1 VSAQPPRLVS
11 PPGQGAGRGTP
22 GGKATDELREAV
34 DIPESHCCFFHWCTK
49 ETHIYEAANSI
60 GRRGRCSDTAIDTP
74 RQKTWNTSGSLPI
87 LPSSEGGSVER
98 VGRTYGGYG
107 RPLRTSEGQASK
119 RFKGIRGSRGSGS
132 GLGCL
137 GSFACHQ
144 VSKYEVSRL
153 PLACAVRLPH
163 GHFMFMYIAVLLSC
177 SSCFT
182 TLLLV
187 HAAKEQ
193 RRQTADGTS
202 RPDPRP
208 T

>member
-1 VSAQPPRLVS
+1 VHSHLASSRRQARGRAGARRAARQQMNCVRLSTYRSHTAVFFT
-11 PPGQGAGRGTP
+11 GARKRPTYMKRPIPLVEEGGVRHRDKKLGT
-22 GGKATDELREAV
+22 G
-34 DIPESHCCFFHWCTK
+34 I
-49 ETHIYEAANSI
+49 ETHL
-60 GRRGRCSDTAIDTP
+60 GLWVG
-74 RQKTWNTSGSLPI
+74 LPI

-98 VGRTYGGYG
+98 VGRTYG

-163 GHFMFMYIAVLLSC
+163 GHFMFMYIAVLLLSC